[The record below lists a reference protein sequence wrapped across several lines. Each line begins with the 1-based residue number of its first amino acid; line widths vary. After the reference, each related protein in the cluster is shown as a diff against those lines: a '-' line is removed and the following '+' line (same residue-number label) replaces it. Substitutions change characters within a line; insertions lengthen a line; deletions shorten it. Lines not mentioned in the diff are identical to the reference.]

1 MAEHFQERL
10 RDRTILIAE
19 DEYLAANDL
28 AKELDRAGATVVGP
42 FPTTDRALAFLST
55 STPDGAILDID
66 LRGQSVYALADALR
80 EMGVPFVF
88 MTGHA
93 GQIVPDRL
101 ADVPRCHKPL
111 RVEQAVMLLGEQ
123 LGTAG
128 R

>member
-1 MAEHFQERL
+1 MAEQFRERL

-28 AKELDRAGATVVGP
+28 AKELARAGATVAGP
-42 FPTTDRALAFLST
+42 FPTTDRAMAFLSA

-66 LRGQSVYALADALR
+66 LRGATVYPLADALR
-80 EMGVPFVF
+80 EMGIPFVF

-93 GQIVPDRL
+93 GQVVPDRL

-111 RVEQAVMLLGEQ
+111 RAQQAVALL
-123 LGTAG
+123 AG
-128 R
+128 QFGAVAG